1 MSEIKSINY
10 IKFIIG
16 TIFFGL
22 VLLTSGTIYSM
33 FNMDPSFDIVIKAVI
48 VVAILFYAYKREDI
62 NRIFHINF
70 SPVYLLVIIIPMVL
84 SYILQ
89 NCPLDFEP
97 YTSSIVLTVAGTLVT
112 AVWEELYFRYV
123 GCSLFEENGKYK
135 WYNVIFLAVMFMGI
149 HLINVYFNGWE
160 ATQNQLMFTFSLG
173 IFLLALYIQ
182 TKSILVPII
191 GHFCVNSVADYF
203 SLYATSSS
211 PLYIGNMLQPF
222 YIFYAIVLIAI
233 GVIILKRSGRVF

>member
-1 MSEIKSINY
+1 MSEIKCINY

-22 VLLTSGTIYSM
+22 VLLTSGTIYSK

-48 VVAILFYAYKREDI
+48 VVAILFYAYKHEDI
-62 NRIFHINF
+62 NRIFNIHF

-97 YTSSIVLTVAGTLVT
+97 YTSSIVLTVAGTFVT
-112 AVWEELYFRYV
+112 ALWEELYFRYV

-135 WYNVIFLAVMFMGI
+135 WYNVIFLALMFMGI
-149 HLINVYFNGWE
+149 HLINVYFNGWA

-182 TKSILVPII
+182 TKSIIVPII

-203 SLYATSSS
+203 SLYATSNS
-211 PLYIGNMLQPF
+211 PLYIGNLFQPF

>member
-16 TIFFGL
+16 TVFFGL
-22 VLLTSGTIYSM
+22 LILASGSISSI
-33 FNMDPSFDIVIKAVI
+33 FNLEGIPDIVLKTIIAA
-48 VVAILFYAYKREDI
+48 AILLYAYKRNEI
-62 NRIFHINF
+62 NRIFNIHF

-97 YTSSIVLTVAGTLVT
+97 YPIYVVTTVIGTAVT
-112 AVWEELYFRYV
+112 ALWEELYFRYI

-135 WYNVIFLAVMFMGI
+135 WYNILFLALMFMGI
-149 HLINVYFNGWE
+149 HLINIYFNGWA
-160 ATQNQLMFTFSLG
+160 ATQNQLMFTFGLG
-173 IFLLALYIQ
+173 IFVLALYIQ
-182 TKSILVPII
+182 TKSLLVPII
-191 GHFCVNSVADYF
+191 AHFCINSVADYF

-211 PLYIGNMLQPF
+211 PLYIGELLQPF
-222 YIFYAIVLIAI
+222 YIFYVLVLIGI
-233 GVIILKRSGRVF
+233 GVYILKRSDRVF

>member
-149 HLINVYFNGWE
+149 HLINVYFNGCE